1 MVRSPLACL
10 PFICLTFVHLL
21 FVRSPFILLPCS
33 FAVHSFAVN
42 LCFVRSFTVH
52 SFTVRSLAVCS
63 SFAVCLCSFAILSPF
78 VCLCLLFVLVRF
90 AARVCCSCSFL
101 EQCGLSVW
109 VALLFAPKRENCFAI
124 FISVCN
130 FHISLQFSLFG
141 VWFLRGR
148 LQFSYGFA
156 IFNEFAIFIS
166 VCNSHV
172 MTPRLLTYTAS
183 YGFPC
188 NYELELITQRQP
200 FSVEETKKN

>member
-1 MVRSPLACL
+1 MNCGRFCERLFPMRFFSSTPQSNQE
-10 PFICLTFVHLL
+10 TF
-21 FVRSPFILLPCS
+21 FRNKILIP
-33 FAVHSFAVN
+33 
-42 LCFVRSFTVH
+42 
-52 SFTVRSLAVCS
+52 
-63 SFAVCLCSFAILSPF
+63 
-78 VCLCLLFVLVRF
+78 LCL
-90 AARVCCSCSFL
+90 SY
-101 EQCGLSVW
+101 
-109 VALLFAPKRENCFAI
+109 ENCKRPRRSHI
-124 FISVCN
+124 PKHENCNILVCN
-130 FHISLQFSLFG
+130 FHISLQFSLSV